1 MKINTN
7 LETLVAVHTH
17 THTHTDV
24 QLENKN
30 TQKTYSQ
37 KEKVNNFKFPK
48 YNIRNKIKKG
58 VNSLCIQIHKLS
70 LLSFLRLW
78 KNYVLQLTLQL
89 SLCQKLYAIN
99 KNYTEGGNM

>member
-17 THTHTDV
+17 THTDV

-30 TQKTYSQ
+30 AQNSVAS
-37 KEKVNNFKFPK
+37 EAIENNFESKN
-48 YNIRNKIKKG
+48 YNIRNNIKKG

-70 LLSFLRLW
+70 LLSFLRLL
-78 KNYVLQLTLQL
+78 KNYVLQLY
-89 SLCQKLYAIN
+89 QKRN
-99 KNYTEGGNM
+99 NYFYYRCDILRGGNM

>member
-1 MKINTN
+1 MKINAN

-17 THTHTDV
+17 THTHTQMF

-30 TQKTYSQ
+30 AQKTYSQ
-37 KEKVNNFKFPK
+37 IEKLNNFKFPK

-70 LLSFLRLW
+70 LLSFLRLL
-78 KNYVLQLTLQL
+78 KNYVLQLY
-89 SLCQKLYAIN
+89 QKTN
-99 KNYTEGGNM
+99 NYFYYRCDILRGGNM

>member
-17 THTHTDV
+17 THTHTHTDV

-30 TQKTYSQ
+30 AQNSVAS
-37 KEKVNNFKFPK
+37 EAIENNFESKN
-48 YNIRNKIKKG
+48 YNIRNNIKKG

-70 LLSFLRLW
+70 LLSFLRLL
-78 KNYVLQLTLQL
+78 KNYVLQLY
-89 SLCQKLYAIN
+89 QKTN
-99 KNYTEGGNM
+99 NYFYYRCDILRGGNM

>member
-30 TQKTYSQ
+30 AQNSVAS
-37 KEKVNNFKFPK
+37 EAIENNFESRN
-48 YNIRNKIKKG
+48 YNIRNNIKKG

-70 LLSFLRLW
+70 LLSFLRLL
-78 KNYVLQLTLQL
+78 KNYVLQLY
-89 SLCQKLYAIN
+89 QKRN
-99 KNYTEGGNM
+99 NYFYYRCDILRGGNM

>member
-1 MKINTN
+1 MKVNAN

-17 THTHTDV
+17 THTQMF

-30 TQKTYSQ
+30 AQKTVAT
-37 KEKVNNFKFPK
+37 KVNVNNFESKN
-48 YNIRNKIKKG
+48 YNIKNKIKKG

-78 KNYVLQLTLQL
+78 EKLTI
-89 SLCQKLYAIN
+89 KHYAILY
-99 KNYTEGGNM
+99 KNINLKEINCIEGGNG

>member
-1 MKINTN
+1 MKINAN

-30 TQKTYSQ
+30 AQKLVAQ
-37 KEKVNNFKFPK
+37 KENSNNFESKK
-48 YNIRNKIKKG
+48 YNLRNKIEKR

-78 KNYVLQLTLQL
+78 EDYVLQFALQL
-89 SLCQKLYAIN
+89 RLCRKLYTTN
-99 KNYTEGGNM
+99 KTCTEGGNI

>member
-17 THTHTDV
+17 THTDV

-30 TQKTYSQ
+30 AQKTYSQ
-37 KEKVNNFKFPK
+37 IEKLNNFKFPK

-78 KNYVLQLTLQL
+78 EKLTIKHYALLYKN
-89 SLCQKLYAIN
+89 IN
-99 KNYTEGGNM
+99 LKEINCIEGGNV

>member
-17 THTHTDV
+17 THTDV

-30 TQKTYSQ
+30 AQNSVAS
-37 KEKVNNFKFPK
+37 EAIENNFESKN
-48 YNIRNKIKKG
+48 YNIRNNIKKG

-70 LLSFLRLW
+70 LLSFLRLL
-78 KNYVLQLTLQL
+78 KNYILQLC
-89 SLCQKLYAIN
+89 LCQKIYAENEI
-99 KNYTEGGNM
+99 YTKGGNM

>member
-17 THTHTDV
+17 THTDV

-30 TQKTYSQ
+30 AQKTVAT
-37 KEKVNNFKFPK
+37 KVNANNFESKN
-48 YNIRNKIKKG
+48 YNIKKG

-70 LLSFLRLW
+70 LLSFLRLL
-78 KNYVLQLTLQL
+78 KNYVLQFAL
-89 SLCQKLYAIN
+89 SLTFCRKFYMLN
-99 KNYTEGGNM
+99 KSCSEGGNM

>member
-30 TQKTYSQ
+30 AKKIVAQ
-37 KEKVNNFKFPK
+37 KEKVNNFEFQK
-48 YNIRNKIKKG
+48 YNAINNIKKE

-70 LLSFLRLW
+70 LLSFLRLL
-78 KNYVLQLTLQL
+78 KNYVLQLY
-89 SLCQKLYAIN
+89 QKTN
-99 KNYTEGGNM
+99 NYFYYRCDILRGGNM

>member
-1 MKINTN
+1 MKINAN

-30 TQKTYSQ
+30 AQKTVAT
-37 KEKVNNFKFPK
+37 KVNANNFESKN
-48 YNIRNKIKKG
+48 YNIKKG

-70 LLSFLRLW
+70 LLSFLRLL
-78 KNYVLQLTLQL
+78 KNYVLQFAL
-89 SLCQKLYAIN
+89 SLTFCRKFYMLN
-99 KNYTEGGNM
+99 KSCSEGGNM

>member
-30 TQKTYSQ
+30 AQNSVAS
-37 KEKVNNFKFPK
+37 EAIENNFESKN
-48 YNIRNKIKKG
+48 YNIRNNIKKG

-70 LLSFLRLW
+70 LLSFLRLL
-78 KNYVLQLTLQL
+78 KNYVLQLY
-89 SLCQKLYAIN
+89 QKTN
-99 KNYTEGGNM
+99 NYFYYRCDILRGGNM

>member
-1 MKINTN
+1 MW
-7 LETLVAVHTH
+7 LYTH

-30 TQKTYSQ
+30 AKKIVAQ
-37 KEKVNNFKFPK
+37 KEKVNNFECPK
-48 YNIRNKIKKG
+48 YNIKNKIKKG

-78 KNYVLQLTLQL
+78 EKLTI
-89 SLCQKLYAIN
+89 KHYAILY
-99 KNYTEGGNM
+99 KNINLKEINCIEGGNG

>member
-1 MKINTN
+1 MKMNTN

-17 THTHTDV
+17 THTDV

-30 TQKTYSQ
+30 AQKLVAQ
-37 KEKVNNFKFPK
+37 KENSNNFESKN

-78 KNYVLQLTLQL
+78 EELTIKHYALLYKN
-89 SLCQKLYAIN
+89 IN
-99 KNYTEGGNM
+99 LKEINCIEGGNV

>member
-1 MKINTN
+1 MKINAN

-30 TQKTYSQ
+30 AQKTYSQ
-37 KEKVNNFKFPK
+37 IEKLNNFKFPK

-70 LLSFLRLW
+70 LLSFLRLL
-78 KNYVLQLTLQL
+78 KNYVLQFAL
-89 SLCQKLYAIN
+89 SLTFCRKFYMLN
-99 KNYTEGGNM
+99 KSCSEGGNM

>member
-17 THTHTDV
+17 THTHTHTDV

-30 TQKTYSQ
+30 AQKTVAS
-37 KEKVNNFKFPK
+37 KANVNNFERKN
-48 YNIRNKIKKG
+48 YNIRNKIKKE

-78 KNYVLQLTLQL
+78 EKLTIKHYALLYKN
-89 SLCQKLYAIN
+89 IN
-99 KNYTEGGNM
+99 LKEINCIEGGNV

>member
-17 THTHTDV
+17 THTDV

-30 TQKTYSQ
+30 AQNSVAS
-37 KEKVNNFKFPK
+37 EAIENNFESKN
-48 YNIRNKIKKG
+48 YNIRNNIKKG

-70 LLSFLRLW
+70 LLSFLSLL
-78 KNYVLQLTLQL
+78 KNYVLQLY
-89 SLCQKLYAIN
+89 QKTN
-99 KNYTEGGNM
+99 NYFYYRCDILRGGNM

>member
-1 MKINTN
+1 MKINAN

-17 THTHTDV
+17 THTDV

-30 TQKTYSQ
+30 AQKTVAP
-37 KEKVNNFKFPK
+37 KVNENNFESQN

-70 LLSFLRLW
+70 LLSFLRLL
-78 KNYVLQLTLQL
+78 KNYVLQLY
-89 SLCQKLYAIN
+89 QKTN
-99 KNYTEGGNM
+99 NYFYYRCDILRGGNM

>member
-17 THTHTDV
+17 THTHTHTDV

-30 TQKTYSQ
+30 AQKTVAT
-37 KEKVNNFKFPK
+37 KVNANNFESKN
-48 YNIRNKIKKG
+48 YNIKKG

-78 KNYVLQLTLQL
+78 EELTIKHYALLYKN
-89 SLCQKLYAIN
+89 IN
-99 KNYTEGGNM
+99 LKEINCIEGGNG

>member
-7 LETLVAVHTH
+7 LETIVAVH

-37 KEKVNNFKFPK
+37 KEKVKNFKFSK

-70 LLSFLRLW
+70 LLSFLSLL
-78 KNYVLQLTLQL
+78 KNYILQLC
-89 SLCQKLYAIN
+89 LCQKIYAENEI
-99 KNYTEGGNM
+99 YTKGGNM

>member
-1 MKINTN
+1 MKIRLN
-7 LETLVAVHTH
+7 LETLAATHTHTH

-30 TQKTYSQ
+30 AQKAVAS
-37 KEKVNNFKFPK
+37 KANVNNFESKK

-70 LLSFLRLW
+70 LLSFLRLL
-78 KNYVLQLTLQL
+78 KNYVLQLY
-89 SLCQKLYAIN
+89 QKTN
-99 KNYTEGGNM
+99 NYFYYRCDILRGGNM

>member
-30 TQKTYSQ
+30 AQKTVAT
-37 KEKVNNFKFPK
+37 KVNANNFESKN
-48 YNIRNKIKKG
+48 YNIKKG

-70 LLSFLRLW
+70 LLSFLRLL
-78 KNYVLQLTLQL
+78 KNYVLQFAL
-89 SLCQKLYAIN
+89 SLTFCRKFYMLN
-99 KNYTEGGNM
+99 KSCSEGGNM

>member
-17 THTHTDV
+17 THTDV

-30 TQKTYSQ
+30 AQNSVAS
-37 KEKVNNFKFPK
+37 EAIENNFESKN
-48 YNIRNKIKKG
+48 YNIRNNIKKG

-70 LLSFLRLW
+70 LLSFLRLL
-78 KNYVLQLTLQL
+78 KNYVLQLY
-89 SLCQKLYAIN
+89 QKTN
-99 KNYTEGGNM
+99 NYFYYRCDILRGGNM

>member
-17 THTHTDV
+17 THTDV

-30 TQKTYSQ
+30 AQKTVES
-37 KEKVNNFKFPK
+37 KVNANNFESKN
-48 YNIRNKIKKG
+48 YNIKNKIKKG

-70 LLSFLRLW
+70 LLSFLRLL
-78 KNYVLQLTLQL
+78 KNYVLQFAL
-89 SLCQKLYAIN
+89 SLTFCRKFYMLN
-99 KNYTEGGNM
+99 KSCSEGGNM

>member
-30 TQKTYSQ
+30 AQKTYSQ
-37 KEKVNNFKFPK
+37 KEKVNNFESKN
-48 YNIRNKIKKG
+48 YYIRNKIKKG

-70 LLSFLRLW
+70 LLSFLRLL
-78 KNYVLQLTLQL
+78 KNYVLQLY
-89 SLCQKLYAIN
+89 QKTN
-99 KNYTEGGNM
+99 NYFYYRCDILRGGNM